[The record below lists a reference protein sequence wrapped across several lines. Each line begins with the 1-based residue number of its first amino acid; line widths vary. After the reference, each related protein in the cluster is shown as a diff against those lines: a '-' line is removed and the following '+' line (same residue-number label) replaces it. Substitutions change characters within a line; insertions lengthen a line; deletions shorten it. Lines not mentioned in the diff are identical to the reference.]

1 MVPALGAAYGVVG
14 GGEGDVGEA
23 AAVVKAPLAGV
34 AGPVAQ
40 HFALRA
46 RLGVVVACCQAGG
59 VGLLGED
66 VVGVGKPPG
75 HITECVAHFDQVAR
89 FAVGVADERARLG
102 QQHGRGAALCR
113 GAELHYAHQARAA
126 GVDSPE
132 GEGGFLRRRCIFGA
146 PFGKAPSRI

>member
-1 MVPALGAAYGVVG
+1 MPSFTDLGKKIYDMNNPREVRRMMVFVVRCWLNRG
-14 GGEGDVGEA
+14 RMRHLFAFFAQDELLRSV
-23 AAVVKAPLAGV
+23 AAVYPFVYEQPT
-34 AGPVAQ
+34 
-40 HFALRA
+40 RA
-46 RLGVVVACCQAGG
+46 FFYNRS
-59 VGLLGED
+59 
-66 VVGVGKPPG
+66 
-75 HITECVAHFDQVAR
+75 TF
-89 FAVGVADERARLG
+89 DERARLG